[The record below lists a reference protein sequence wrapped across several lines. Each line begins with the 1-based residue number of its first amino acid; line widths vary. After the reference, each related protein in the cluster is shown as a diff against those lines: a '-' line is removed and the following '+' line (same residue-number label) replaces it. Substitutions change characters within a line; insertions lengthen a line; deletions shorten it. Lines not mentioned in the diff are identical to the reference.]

1 MLRPWVTPAHLRRCL
16 GPAQGSQLVHPLV
29 QPTHQHDPQQW
40 PPCASAGIG
49 RQSSEVKRERTED
62 YVKWEKQHR
71 GLCRH
76 EYWVGV
82 PSQRTVAEVYNETTF
97 RLEPAKIKV
106 DPPCT
111 EPLLLV

>member
-1 MLRPWVTPAHLRRCL
+1 MRVC
-16 GPAQGSQLVHPLV
+16 
-29 QPTHQHDPQQW
+29 
-40 PPCASAGIG
+40 AGIG
-49 RQSSEVKRERTED
+49 RQQSEVVRERTED
-62 YVKWEKQHR
+62 YVRWEKQHR

-106 DPPCT
+106 PGPSRQRIRLAGVPDQLQENFGPGT
-111 EPLLLV
+111 AIWNAAIWTLDLYRLISLLCDC